1 MLHINLIVLG
11 KLKESYWREA
21 EGEYLK
27 RLQSF
32 AKVKITE
39 LKEESFGEKDSI
51 EIVKQKEAEKFK
63 KVIPES
69 SFVIVLDSKGKE
81 FSSEEF
87 SKIITGQ
94 PLLSPPLGNGRI
106 EIESNDITFVI
117 GGPLGLSVDILKM
130 ANLKLSFSKLT
141 FTHQMIRVFLL
152 EQIYRGFMIK
162 ENRKY
167 HY

>member
-11 KLKESYWREA
+11 KLKEKYWVEA
-21 EGEYLK
+21 EKEYLK

-39 LKEESFGEKDSI
+39 LKEESFSQKDNF
-51 EIVKQKEAEKFK
+51 EVVKKREAEKLK
-63 KVIPES
+63 KVIPEN

-81 FSSEEF
+81 FSSEDFSGKLKELEQAGEF
-87 SKIITGQ
+87 RSVSFI
-94 PLLSPPLGNGRI
+94 
-106 EIESNDITFVI
+106 I
-117 GGPLGLSVDILKM
+117 GGPLGLDKEILDI
-130 ANLKLSFSKLT
+130 ANLKLSFSKMT

-152 EQIYRGFMIK
+152 EQTYRGFMIK